1 MSRLRANNKEI
12 RKLISYAKDE
22 LDSIDEH
29 LRFVA
34 KKHVKP
40 NERSIDDCMSRIG
53 FLLKGIKSELK
64 FGKGKQNGNG

>member
-12 RKLISYAKDE
+12 RKLISFAKDE

-40 NERSIDDCMSRIG
+40 NEQAIDDRVSRIG
-53 FLLKGIKSELK
+53 FLLRGIKKELK
-64 FGKGKQNGNG
+64 FRKED